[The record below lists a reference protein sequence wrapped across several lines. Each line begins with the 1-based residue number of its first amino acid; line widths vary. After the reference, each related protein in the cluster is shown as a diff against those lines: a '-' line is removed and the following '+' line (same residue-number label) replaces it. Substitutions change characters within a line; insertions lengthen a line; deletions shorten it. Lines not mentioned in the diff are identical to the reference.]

1 MFVVWVLMLMLSNVL
16 SFLIFEDSKRKMML
30 YGALCSELNRR
41 EELYSCNRMVVLWLS
56 QK

>member
-1 MFVVWVLMLMLSNVL
+1 MLMLSNVL